1 MAGLSAC
8 LKKVGLEKH
17 EAAILKG
24 LAGDKIDEGLDGHAA
39 AEQAVREYIETLL
52 TERADIARQVL
63 LAGGVMPEEPSVP
76 DLGTVDASAHDAAS
90 SPRNQEPEPTPEQKE
105 AGNYKKGHVRVAGLD
120 VAIENPAGS
129 WRWSLDTD
137 RLQKVYEV
145 LLNSRAL
152 NVNATIALH
161 DMRNAQED
169 LKRGNPTEAFHAL
182 QRAQEGLH
190 KHGFTPL
197 AEVLDDVLEK
207 GWRTEMASHYG
218 YVKRTVGKNGDQVD
232 VFIRVGTPLDYDGP
246 VFVVDQQKGNGQLD
260 EHKIMLGWPDV
271 DAAKKA
277 YLDNYERG
285 WGGLKNITEWTLP
298 QLKQWLASGDLK
310 RPAIEAAAPLTPAEE
325 IASRF
330 LMGKGFDSIGEAR
343 EVVGKLIGKDIK
355 PGTPEAKLADEII
368 ELGAI
373 LAARDIV
380 RAPISARQAYGHLV
394 HLYEELIPSLNV
406 RTSGS
411 IERQA
416 YSTPLPLAFAA
427 SELAEIDAFK
437 SVYEPTAGN
446 GALLI
451 AANPDSKGT
460 EVNEIDPQRAAAL
473 AAQGFKPQSYDAT
486 ERGAAWPGKDVVI
499 ANPPFGVTRDKK
511 GKTRSFDM
519 GGGYTTH
526 EVDHVISLNALDSLK
541 DDGRAVLIIGGVSK
555 LAKTTEARSDAYN
568 GKAKREFFFT
578 LYNKYRVV
586 DHFTVSGDLY
596 AKQGAAWPVDVI
608 VISGRGKSTLPL
620 PAVSPP
626 REYTSWEQLAEV
638 FDVHY
643 RNRLGTAVKG
653 DIPEPGGESTGTT
666 GGGAPEGG
674 GAAGPGQLLSGPGG
688 PTQPGVGGAGAGGG
702 RGDAGVSP
710 SGGTASGAPGTRG
723 GGRPRTGVD
732 AEPGAAPPPADAG
745 GAGAG
750 LAGAGAPQ
758 EQLEGGGAAGG
769 ADAASVGGPAALQ
782 PSGRPVS
789 AEADAQAAQ
798 DLQDAL
804 GELGDIFGKKGR
816 LNITPEQ
823 EQKLLPVLTKL
834 FDAAFRRG
842 YHKFKEAARYVR
854 NAVRQALGAVVDL
867 ISLEH
872 LQGAYIAMSVRYRS
886 QGAEAAK
893 DVIAVQTLAE
903 IEPPPAPPEKQLE
916 GRKAEAETEHQ
927 VVYEPASTA
936 AGLGT
941 LIPANLKTVTE
952 DSLRALERAVGDI
965 DEFVMSKLGWTR
977 EQLTARLGAEQVDAL
992 ALALHN
998 FDKGSGFII
1007 GDQTG
1012 IGKGRVVASIIAYAL
1027 KEKRVP
1033 IFVTEKPNLYS
1044 DIYRDLK
1051 AIGLGKVRMLMTNA
1065 GQDVPMDDGTWVLS
1079 TPPLAKHNA
1088 TMDTLMRAGKL
1099 SGYDVILTTYNQM
1112 QTIKGGQ
1119 RTLRMNFLEQFANGG
1134 VVIFDE
1140 SHNAGGTDASRRD
1153 ESAGKTGRAGF
1164 ARSMAAVAHS
1174 VMYSSAT
1181 YAKRPS
1187 VMDLYFKTDMR
1198 LAVEKIED
1206 LPGAIAAGGV
1216 PLQQVV
1222 ATMLAKAGQYIRRER
1237 SFSGVRY
1244 DVVET
1249 VVDKEVAQRAALLL
1263 REINN
1268 FDRKFVRPAI
1278 SKIKHA
1284 VKSAAGTAQTVGPQ
1298 ITSTSFG
1305 QIMHNLIDQTL
1316 LQMKVVAAT
1325 QNALEALKADQKV
1338 VLTVANTMGSFIEEN
1353 VAQTNIHAGD
1363 AIRMGVADLFERYL
1377 QKTRRYTYKAP
1388 FQTGKGETIYISD
1401 EQLGP
1406 LGVVAFNRVLKMI
1419 RDSEGLF
1426 SDIPLSPID
1435 YMRAELRRAGYK
1447 VEEIT
1452 GRTAYLEYR
1461 ADGTVT
1467 YEIRPSKETKIA
1479 GRVDAIRRFNSGESS
1494 VIIINQAGATGL
1506 SLHASETFADKRQRH
1521 MMIVQTEKNI
1531 DTHMQMLGRVH
1542 RTGQVVPPQYS
1553 QLAADIP
1560 AELRPAAVLAKK
1572 MASLN
1577 ANTTASRRSAVTA
1590 ETVDFMNVYGDQV
1603 AARVMWDNPE
1613 IHDMIGNP
1621 LAINDDGDGFETDG
1635 AITKVTGHIPLL
1647 DLDDQR
1653 AIYDLIVQGYRDAVE
1668 LADAMGENA
1677 LEAKTLPLN
1686 ARPINKTM
1694 IFEGSGGDSPFSQP
1708 AYAERMDVK
1717 KIAKPYTPEQVTQM
1731 VRASLGVPESDQSIL
1746 ELAELAEEK
1755 ARAMSQDMRSKEEAF
1770 TRAKIL
1776 DATTEVGAGGEQQ
1789 AVSLSPDESKAVEVF
1804 KLNQARYRRMVET
1817 LLERYQIGTAI
1828 ELHGIWGSI
1837 PGIVLDIE
1845 HSARTKNPV
1854 SPGSWKVKVAVPDAI
1869 RQLKISLSSLTLDA
1883 TDTPQKGIGMG
1894 VYYGSEP
1901 VLPMFSQAQSV
1912 TREERTIM
1920 TGNLLAAFGKF
1931 QGGQVAMFTDN
1942 TGAIRQGVVMPARFD
1957 LGEAISKQPVAFT
1970 TPEQIIAF
1978 MDRTGT
1984 KVFASSGLIGV
1995 EPYRQ
2000 HYRIL
2005 ADPKKGDGGRYYLD
2019 QGMRDIAGDFTKVG
2033 QWMRVEV
2040 DEPKAARALGRAME
2054 LGAQFEA
2061 TSNKDVALDVTGQKR
2076 VEQVRALY
2084 GEQLLVEATRG
2095 NYRKGARPDATPAI
2109 EDSAVQGV
2117 LDLYRAGETAPVP
2130 VGDRGWRPKVRYL
2143 AKGIAERIAVAGTEE
2158 IRGQVIRNAHDL
2170 AAIMQLYRD
2179 PRFETMR
2186 WVFAREGKA
2195 VGHVGV
2201 SARLPSITAGFPMGV
2216 EPFQWLK
2223 EQVEATGADAVWP
2236 VHNHPSGNPE
2246 PSIADQDMQRY
2257 IARMLAQMSLELG
2270 REVKAMPHVI
2280 IDTNSYA
2287 VIENTGEWIIHRRKF
2302 GDENL
2307 LVASIDHEILGIT
2320 VRQPEDVARV
2330 GRRFKRQGW
2339 ITLIAATVPPYP
2351 ETTRVTQ
2358 VRAVAEVPEAVL
2370 LSARGGAVI
2379 RRFARQTGAMH
2390 VFAAGFSAEN
2400 FDYFT
2405 QLTADGF
2412 LLDAVDEQ
2420 GIPTR
2425 SRLRVPSG
2433 KFFGADVLHARAVAQ
2448 TKKLRAFGIPAD
2460 AAFIYGDTST
2470 TGLKMHPDYA
2480 DAKQG
2485 DFMAAARLVEDMVTS
2500 DIIERME
2507 GLGPVIFAPVSASE
2521 RRAHNRIPGAMA
2533 AYLAKRTANKHA
2545 VGRIVQGSRAWHTGA
2560 KLMDRMLSP
2569 ATFLGKVEEGGR
2581 YVLVDDV
2588 VTSGATLADLADFIQ
2603 ANGAQVV
2610 GIVTLSNMTR
2620 GSRIAADPAQLR
2632 DVEAKHGSTIQELF
2646 GIDHSALTAV
2656 EADYLLRFRS
2666 ADTLRAR
2673 AAEAR
2678 RTRGGHL
2685 LREPLGEYG
2694 AEEAGPIVESERLT
2708 EPLFEHIYTPEE
2720 RASATAILGERVRE
2734 SISNRLFRVP
2744 VQALGIDRRLRAGID
2759 LVLEKTWGLLPEK
2772 AQERLAAGL
2781 VSEYGLDEGVVDRR
2795 ALMYSAIRRGYRG
2808 IEEALLAL
2816 GNLTRAESRVAYEWM
2831 NADNPQAA
2839 DYFMQQLSDES
2850 IAALTRV
2857 RQAIDRLS
2865 REAVRLDQL
2874 GADTYE
2880 RHRFAYLRRSYETYV
2895 LEATPQQKAMMARAK
2910 QILGDQYKGRGISYK
2925 VDASDLSATD
2935 PTWWGRKA
2943 QAGRADLGLMGEKF
2957 LRLERRAAAPGAGAG
2972 ILEGMEGGEERPGR
2986 LLEVKYWPAEVPV
2999 PLRLQSWQQDRH
3011 TWEVRNVEGSKVS
3024 LWRDFTREERERMG
3038 EIDEVRFAI
3047 ARTLQQM
3054 IHDVEVGRYLEWIAN
3069 THALPEPPAGAVR
3082 VEAAETLRQTYTP
3095 KEWVKVP
3102 STEILK
3108 TGGVKKYG
3116 KLAGLWVPGPIWN
3129 DVRQTVGMRYEPLG
3143 RAYATMLR
3151 AWKISKTALSP
3162 AVHMNNVMANV
3173 IMADWHDVSPRHVL
3187 RALEIMLRDKP
3198 AHQLIMQKFADSGA
3212 MQGMYVLSELQKEQL
3227 RPLMDQ
3233 LRKEVQEA
3241 EGTSAWVQMGN
3252 VVSMIAHG
3260 RLREAVAAARQS
3272 AATGVVRWPVA
3283 KMMALYEAED
3293 AVFRLAAFIKAK
3305 SEGADD
3311 IVAGRVARD
3320 SFLNYEINAP
3330 WINIMRNTAFPFIGF
3345 TYRAIPE
3352 LLNVIRNKP
3361 WKLMKLA
3368 TILGAINALGAAV
3381 VGADD
3386 DEERKLLPEEKAGWI
3401 YGVLGPKL
3409 LRMPW
3414 NDDYDAPVFLD
3425 VRRFI
3430 PVGDIFD
3437 IGQTN
3442 AAFPLLPFMV
3452 PGGPLG
3458 VLAEL
3463 FANKVQFTG
3472 KPIVLDTDTPREQ
3485 TKKLLAYAYRSFA
3498 PNAVWVP
3505 GSYAWNALLTAGKG
3519 KTDVFGREQSVGMAV
3534 ASGFGLKLAA
3544 YPKDVGIYNA
3554 NAKREAQ
3561 VREIREQIGRLKREY
3576 SRNGITDEEFAEGLQ
3591 YQLEKLEG
3599 VNQEYLQ
3606 KVD

>member
-8 LKKVGLEKH
+8 LKKIGLEKH

-24 LAGDKIDEGLDGHAA
+24 LARDKLDEGLEGHAA

-63 LAGGVMPEEPSVP
+63 RAGGVMPEEPSVP

-90 SPRNQEPEPTPEQKE
+90 SPRNQEPEPTPEQKK

-120 VAIENPAGS
+120 VAIETPAGS
-129 WRWSLDTD
+129 WRWSYDLE
-137 RLQKVYEV
+137 RIAQVAK
-145 LLNSRAL
+145 LLESKDL
-152 NVNATIALH
+152 TVNENTARNEITIALEKFRLGEPMDGAH
-161 DMRNAQED
+161 SLAAAERGLRRNFPA
-169 LKRGNPTEAFHAL
+169 
-182 QRAQEGLH
+182 
-190 KHGFTPL
+190 L
-197 AEVLDDVLEK
+197 AEVIENILDR
-207 GWRTEMASHYG
+207 GWRIKMASHYG
-218 YVKRTVGKNGDQVD
+218 YVKRTVGKDGDQVD
-232 VFIRVGTPLDYDGP
+232 VFVRVGTPLDYDGP
-246 VFVVDQQKGNGQLD
+246 VFVVDQQKGNGHLD
-260 EHKIMLGWPDV
+260 EHKIMLGWTDV
-271 DAAKKA
+271 DAARKA

-298 QLKQWLASGDLK
+298 QLKQWLAGGDLE

-330 LMGKGFDSIGEAR
+330 LMGKGFESIGEAR

-368 ELGAI
+368 ELGAV

-380 RAPISARQAYGHLV
+380 RAPVSARQAYGHLV
-394 HLYEELIPSLNV
+394 HLYEELMPALYV

-416 YSTPLPLAFAA
+416 YSTPLPLAFVA

-519 GGGYTTH
+519 GGGYVTN
-526 EVDHVISLNALDSLK
+526 EVDHVIALKSLGSMK
-541 DDGRAVLIIGGVSK
+541 DDGRAVLIIGSVNM
-555 LAKTTEARSDAYN
+555 LAKTPEARSDAYHA
-568 GKAKREFFFT
+568 KAKREFFFT

-608 VISGRGKSTLPL
+608 VIRGKGKSTLPL

-626 REYTSWEQLAEV
+626 RQYTSWEQLAEI
-638 FDVHY
+638 FDADY
-643 RNRLGTAVKG
+643 QNRLGTAAQG
-653 DIPEPGGESTGTT
+653 DVPEPGGESTGTT
-666 GGGAPEGG
+666 GGGAPGGG
-674 GAAGPGQLLSGPGG
+674 GAAGPRQLLSGAGG
-688 PTQPGVGGAGAGGG
+688 ATQPGDGGAGARGG
-702 RGDAGVSP
+702 RGDAGVSHR
-710 SGGTASGAPGTRG
+710 GGTASGAPGARG

-758 EQLEGGGAAGG
+758 EQPEGGGAAGG
-769 ADAASVGGPAALQ
+769 VDAASVGGPAALP

-804 GELGDIFGKKGR
+804 GELADIFGKKGR

-823 EQKLLPVLTKL
+823 EQRLLPVLTKL

-842 YHKFKEAARYVR
+842 YHKFREAARYVL
-854 NAVRQALGAVVDL
+854 NAVRQALGAVADL

-872 LQGAYIAMSVRYRS
+872 LQGAYIAMSARYRS

-893 DVIAVQTLAE
+893 DVIAVQALAE
-903 IEPPPAPPEKQLE
+903 IEPPPTPPEKSLRDRQ
-916 GRKAEAETEHQ
+916 AESETEHQ
-927 VVYEPASTA
+927 VMYEPASTA

-941 LIPANLKTVTE
+941 LIPANLKTVTK
-952 DSLRALERAVGDI
+952 DALRALVRAVGDI

-992 ALALHN
+992 ALALYN
-998 FDKGSGFII
+998 FDKGSGVII

-1027 KEKRVP
+1027 KEKLVP
-1033 IFVTEKPNLYS
+1033 IFVTEKPNLYA

-1051 AIGLGKVRMLMTNA
+1051 AVGLGKVRMLMTNA
-1065 GQDVPMDDGTWVLS
+1065 GQDVPMDDGAWALRA
-1079 TPPLAKHNA
+1079 PPLAKHNA
-1088 TMDTLMRAGKL
+1088 TMDALMRAGKL

-1112 QTIKGGQ
+1112 QTIKGGE
-1119 RTLRMNFLEQFANGG
+1119 RTLRMNFLEQFAKGG

-1140 SHNAGGTDASRRD
+1140 SHNAGGTDAPKRGEETS
-1153 ESAGKTGRAGF
+1153 GKTGRAGF
-1164 ARSMAAVAHS
+1164 ARSIAAVARG
-1174 VMYSSAT
+1174 VIYSSAT
-1181 YAKRPS
+1181 YAKHPS
-1187 VMDLYFKTDMR
+1187 VMDLYFRTDMR

-1222 ATMLAKAGQYIRRER
+1222 ATMLGAAGQYIRRER

-1244 DVVET
+1244 DVVEIA
-1249 VVDKEVAQRAALLL
+1249 VDKEVAQRAALLL
-1263 REINN
+1263 REIND
-1268 FDRKFVRPAI
+1268 FERKFIRPAI
-1278 SKIKHA
+1278 RNIKA
-1284 VKSAAGTAQTVGPQ
+1284 DAKAAAGSAQTVGPQ

-1325 QNALEALKADQKV
+1325 QKALEALKADQKV
-1338 VLTVANTMGSFIEEN
+1338 VLTVANTMGSFIEEHI
-1353 VAQTNIHAGD
+1353 AQTNIHAGD
-1363 AIRMGVADLFERYL
+1363 AIRMGVADLFARYL
-1377 QKTRRYTYKAP
+1377 QKTRRYVYKAP
-1388 FQTGKGETIYISD
+1388 FQKGQGVTLYTSD
-1401 EQLGP
+1401 EQLGQ
-1406 LGVVAFNRVLKMI
+1406 LGVRAFERVLKMI
-1419 RDSEGLF
+1419 RDSEELF

-1452 GRTAYLEYR
+1452 GRATYLEYH

-1467 YEIRPSKETKIA
+1467 YEIRPPKETSIA
-1479 GRVDAIRRFNSGESS
+1479 GRVDAVRRFNSGEAS
-1494 VIIINQAGATGL
+1494 VIILNQAGATGL

-1521 MMIVQTEKNI
+1521 MMIVQAEKNI
-1531 DTHMQMLGRVH
+1531 DTHMQMLGRIH
-1542 RTGQVVPPQYS
+1542 RTGQVVVPQYS

-1560 AELRPAAVLAKK
+1560 AEQRPAAVLAKK

-1590 ETVDFMNVYGDQV
+1590 EAVDFMNAYGDEA
-1603 AARVMWDNPE
+1603 AARVMWDNQDA
-1613 IHDMIGNP
+1613 HDLIGSP
-1621 LAINDDGDGFETDG
+1621 LKINDDGDGFVTED

-1647 DLDDQR
+1647 DLDQQR
-1653 AIYDLIVQGYRDAVE
+1653 AIYDLIVQAYRDRVE
-1668 LADAMGENA
+1668 LADAMGENV
-1677 LEAKTLPLN
+1677 LEAKTLPLD
-1686 ARPINKTM
+1686 ARTINKTM
-1694 IFEGSGGDSPFSQP
+1694 IFEGRGGDSPFSQP

-1717 KIAKPYTPEQVTQM
+1717 KIGKPYMPEQVTQM
-1731 VRASLGVPESDQSIL
+1731 VRVALGVPASDQSIF
-1746 ELAELAEEK
+1746 ELADLAEQNAQKMLRETRERLTK
-1755 ARAMSQDMRSKEEAF
+1755 FMEE
-1770 TRAKIL
+1770 KIL
-1776 DATTEVGAGGEQQ
+1776 QATTAPGEAGMP
-1789 AVSLSPDESKAVEVF
+1789 VPVKLTPDDENAITGFRLLQER
-1804 KLNQARYRRMVET
+1804 NARLVQELLTNYR
-1817 LLERYQIGTAI
+1817 IGTHV
-1828 ELHGIWGSI
+1828 ELHGLWGSI
-1837 PGIVLDIE
+1837 PGIVIDIE
-1845 HSARTKNPV
+1845 HNTRTHNPV
-1854 SPGSWKVKVAVPDAI
+1854 ALGAWKLKVAVPDAI
-1869 RQLKISLSSLTLDA
+1869 RQLKIGLNDLAMGASDA
-1883 TDTPQKGIGMG
+1883 PQRGVGIQPYAGDD
-1894 VYYGSEP
+1894 P
-1901 VLPMFSQAQSV
+1901 VLPMFTAAQSV
-1912 TREERTIM
+1912 TREERTVM

-1942 TGAIRQGVVMPARFD
+1942 TGAIRQGVVMPARFNI
-1957 LGEAISKQPVAFT
+1957 GEAISKQPVEFT
-1970 TPEQIIAF
+1970 TPEQVITFIGRSA
-1978 MDRTGT
+1978 T
-1984 KVFASSGLIGV
+1984 KVFASNGLIGI
-1995 EPYRQ
+1995 EPYRSG
-2000 HYRIL
+2000 YRIMV
-2005 ADPKKGDGGRYYLD
+2005 APRKGDGGRYYLD
-2019 QGMRDIAGDFTKVG
+2019 QEMRAATGDFTKVG
-2033 QWMRVEV
+2033 QWMRAQVNER
-2040 DEPKAARALGRAME
+2040 EAALALRRAME
-2054 LGAQFEA
+2054 LGAQFQA

-2084 GEQLLVEATRG
+2084 GEQFLVEATRG
-2095 NYRKGARPDATPAI
+2095 HYRKGARPDATPAI

-2130 VGDRGWRPKVRYL
+2130 VGDRGWQPKVRYL
-2143 AKGIAERIAVAGTEE
+2143 AQGIAERIAVAGAEE

-2186 WVFAREGKA
+2186 WVFTREGKA

-2201 SARLPSITAGFPMGV
+2201 SARLPSVAPGFPMGV
-2216 EPFQWLK
+2216 EPLQWLK
-2223 EQVEATGADAVWP
+2223 EQVEATGADAVWS

-2246 PSIADQDMQRY
+2246 PSPADQGLQRH
-2257 IARMLAQMSLELG
+2257 IARMLAQVSQELG
-2270 REVKAMPHVI
+2270 REVKAMPHVV

-2287 VIENTGEWIIHRRKF
+2287 VIENTGQWIIHRRKF
-2302 GDENL
+2302 GDEHL
-2307 LVASIDHEILGIT
+2307 LVASIDHEILGT
-2320 VRQPEDVARV
+2320 QVRQPEDVARV

-2339 ITLIAATVPPYP
+2339 VTLIAATVPPYP
-2351 ETTRVTQ
+2351 ATTRVTQ

-2370 LSARGGAVI
+2370 LSARGGAAI

-2420 GIPTR
+2420 GIPTL
-2425 SRLRVPSG
+2425 SRLMAPSD
-2433 KFFGADVLHARAVAQ
+2433 KFFGADVPHARAVAQ
-2448 TKKLRAFGIPAD
+2448 AKKLRAFGIPAD

-2480 DAKQG
+2480 DAKEG
-2485 DFMAAARLVEDMVTS
+2485 DFMAAARLAEDMVTS
-2500 DIIERME
+2500 DIIERVE

-2521 RRAHNRIPGAMA
+2521 RRATNRIPGAMA
-2533 AYLAKRTANKHA
+2533 AYLAKRTGNKHA
-2545 VGRIVQGSRAWHTGA
+2545 VGRIAQSSRASHTGA
-2560 KLMDRMLSP
+2560 TLMDRMLSP
-2569 ATFLGKVEEGGR
+2569 ATFSGKVEEGGR

-2588 VTSGATLADLADFIQ
+2588 VTSGATLANLADFIQ

-2620 GSRIAADPAQLR
+2620 GSRIAADPAQLG

-2646 GIDHSALTAV
+2646 AIDHSALTAV

-2694 AEEAGPIVESERLT
+2694 ADEAGPIVESERLT
-2708 EPLFEHIYTPEE
+2708 EPLFAHIYTPEE
-2720 RASATAILGERVRE
+2720 RAAATAILGKRVRE

-2781 VSEYGLDEGVVDRR
+2781 VSDYWLDEGVVDRR

-2808 IEEALLAL
+2808 IEEALLSL

-2831 NADNPQAA
+2831 NADHPQAA

-2857 RQAIDRLS
+2857 MQAIDRLS
-2865 REAVRLDQL
+2865 GEAVRLGQL

-2880 RHRFAYLRRSYETYV
+2880 RNRFAYLRRSYESYV

-3011 TWEVRNVEGSKVS
+3011 TWEVRNVERGKVS
-3024 LWRDFTREERERMG
+3024 LWRDFTKEERERMG

-3054 IHDVEVGRYLEWIAN
+3054 IHDVEVGRYLEWLAN
-3069 THALPEPPAGAVR
+3069 THALPEPPAGAVT

-3129 DVRQTVGMRYEPLG
+3129 DVRQTVSMRYEPLG
-3143 RAYATMLR
+3143 RAYATILR

-3187 RALEIMLRDKP
+3187 LALEIMLRDKP
-3198 AHQLIMQKFADSGA
+3198 EHQLIMQKFEDSGA
-3212 MQGMYVLSELQKEQL
+3212 MQGMYVLSEVQKEQL

-3233 LRKEVQEA
+3233 LREAVQEA

-3293 AVFRLAAFIKAK
+3293 TVFRLAAFLKAK
-3305 SEGADD
+3305 SDGADD

-3368 TILGAINALGAAV
+3368 TILGAINALGAALA
-3381 VGADD
+3381 GADD

-3401 YGVLGPKL
+3401 YGALGPKL
-3409 LRMPW
+3409 LRLPW
-3414 NDDYDAPVFLD
+3414 NDDYDAPMFLD

-3430 PVGDIFD
+3430 PAGDIFD

-3442 AAFPLLPFMV
+3442 AAFPLLPFLV

-3458 VLAEL
+3458 MLAEL
-3463 FANKVQFTG
+3463 LANKVQFTG
-3472 KPIVLDTDTPREQ
+3472 KPIVADTDTPREQ
-3485 TKKLLAYAYRSFA
+3485 AEKLLAYAYRSLA

-3505 GSYAWNALLTAGKG
+3505 GSYAWNALLTAGQG

-3534 ASGFGLKLAA
+3534 ASGFGLKVAA
-3544 YPKDVGIYNA
+3544 YPKDVGLYNA
-3554 NAKREAQ
+3554 NSKREAQ
-3561 VREIREQIGRLKREY
+3561 VREIREQIGKLKREY
-3576 SRNGITDEEFAEGLQ
+3576 SRRGLTDEEFEAGLQ
-3591 YQLEKLEG
+3591 YQLEKLER
-3599 VNQEYLQ
+3599 VNQEYLE
-3606 KVD
+3606 KLD